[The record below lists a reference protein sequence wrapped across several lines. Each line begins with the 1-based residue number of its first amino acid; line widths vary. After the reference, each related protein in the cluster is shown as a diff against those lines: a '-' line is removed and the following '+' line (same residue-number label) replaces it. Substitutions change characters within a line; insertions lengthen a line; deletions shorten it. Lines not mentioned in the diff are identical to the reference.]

1 MELHSN
7 ILKENHVP
15 DNVDQIKKLDFAIS
29 ILKDRR
35 ESASNELIN
44 QDKVLEKIQIKTRD
58 IMEPFCQLL
67 DIFEKTTNS
76 NEQSA
81 NTLLD
86 DMQKFFE

>member
-1 MELHSN
+1 MYLIMLTRSR
-7 ILKENHVP
+7 
-15 DNVDQIKKLDFAIS
+15 KLDFAIS

-81 NTLLD
+81 NASLD

>member
-15 DNVDQIKKLDFAIS
+15 DDVHQIKKLDFAIS
-29 ILKDRR
+29 VLKDRR

-44 QDKVLEKIQIKTRD
+44 QDKVLEKIQVKIRG

-67 DIFEKTTNS
+67 NIFEKTINS
-76 NEQSA
+76 NEQSVNA
-81 NTLLD
+81 SLD
-86 DMQKFFE
+86 DMQKFIE